1 MAVARAQA
9 VVNGVTINLAYNATS
24 KKMERIRIRTDKV
37 ILPQGRI
44 LQCDVDCVG

>member
-24 KKMERIRIRTDKV
+24 KKWIRIRTDKV